1 VRLNFQKD
9 IASNQA
15 TLPITCGVA
24 FLLWFV
30 QSSIQQPASFSSP
43 EYGLWQYVPAFL
55 LESYWSQVISV
66 SCAALA
72 VYMMAELNN
81 AHVLLRVSSRMLSSM
96 FAILLCL
103 VVMGHTFQPGTVVMI
118 FSLLSLFPLF
128 STYQA
133 PSPLLS
139 FLIYLSLSVASLTF
153 PKLLWIVPI
162 YWIIQSIFRAL
173 SLRCF
178 ISSVLA
184 TLLPYWIY
192 GGIAI
197 LTGSMPI
204 FVTHIQTIIQ
214 HQWFDYSALHLLDI
228 LIYLFVVLLFLTGT
242 IDFIINQFLDKT
254 RTRIIF
260 NATIIHGLFVTIW
273 IGVQPQYFSTL
284 FPMLLISTAILFGHF
299 FTLTHTKF
307 SHIYCI
313 ILMMLAVLLLVVQ
326 YLPTYLLSHLIPHT
340 SNL

>member
-1 VRLNFQKD
+1 MRLNFQKD

-15 TLPITCGVA
+15 TLPITCSVA

-30 QSSIQQPASFSSP
+30 QSSVQPSTPFSSP

-55 LESYWSQVISV
+55 QEGYWSLGISAFF
-66 SCAALA
+66 AALS
-72 VYMMAELNN
+72 VYLMAELNN

-96 FAILLCL
+96 LAILLCL
-103 VVMGHTFQPGTVVMI
+103 NVVGHQFQPGAVVML

-128 STYQA
+128 SSYQS

-139 FLIYLSLSVASLTF
+139 FLVFLSLSVASLIF
-153 PKLLWIVPI
+153 SKLLWMIPI
-162 YWIIQSIFRAL
+162 YWIIQGLFRTL

-178 ISSVLA
+178 ISSILA
-184 TLLPYWIY
+184 TLLPYWVY

-197 LTGSMPI
+197 LTASLPV
-204 FVTHIQTIIQ
+204 FLTHIQTIIQ
-214 HQWFDYSALHLLDI
+214 IQWFDYTTLRLLDI
-228 LIYLFVVLLFLTGT
+228 LIYSFVVLLFITGA
-242 IDFIINQFLDKT
+242 IDFMIHQFMDKT

-260 NATIIHGLFVTIW
+260 NAVILHGLAVTIW
-273 IGVQPQYFSTL
+273 IGIQPQYFSTL
-284 FPMLLISTAILFGHF
+284 LPMLIVSTAILFGHF

-313 ILMMLAVLLLVVQ
+313 ILMVLAVLLLLVQ
-326 YLPTYLLSHLIPHT
+326 YLPTNLLSYLSTLNPK
-340 SNL
+340 L